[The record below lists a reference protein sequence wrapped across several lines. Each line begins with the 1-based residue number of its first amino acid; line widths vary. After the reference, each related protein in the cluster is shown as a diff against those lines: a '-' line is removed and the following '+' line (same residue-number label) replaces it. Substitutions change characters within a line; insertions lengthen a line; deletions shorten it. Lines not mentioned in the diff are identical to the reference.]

1 MEERMKRTI
10 AIAVTLVIAAAPLTM
25 TAYPAAA
32 QDVNVTVNPGIAF
45 GYSDGY
51 WDQGHHW
58 HAWQDRQQEE
68 AWRHDNADHYYDHA
82 HDQEANGGWRTD
94 QWWGHR

>member
-10 AIAVTLVIAAAPLTM
+10 AIAVALAFAAAPLAM
-25 TAYPAAA
+25 TAPPVAA
-32 QDVNVTVNPGIAF
+32 QGVNVTVNPGIAY

-58 HAWQDRQQEE
+58 HQWRDRQQQE
-68 AWRHDNADHYYDHA
+68 AWQKDNSGHFYDRA
-82 HDQEANGGWRTD
+82 HDKEANGGWRDD